1 MIIVIIVN
9 SEVLTLMIV
18 CLCHGVSD
26 RVIDDAI
33 DDGCSSLRQ
42 IGSNCKAG
50 TDCGACR
57 QEIREKLRAAKH
69 ERSSRATSGL
79 FPVVS
84 VL

>member
-1 MIIVIIVN
+1 
-9 SEVLTLMIV
+9 MIV

-33 DDGCSSLRQ
+33 DDGCSSVRQ
-42 IGSNCKAG
+42 VGSNCKAG

-57 QEIREKLRAAKH
+57 SEIRERLRDAEH
-69 ERSSRATSGL
+69 DRGSRATSGL

>member
-1 MIIVIIVN
+1 MIIVITVN
-9 SEVLTLMIV
+9 SEVCLLMIV

-33 DDGCSSLRQ
+33 DDGCASLRQ
-42 IGSNCKAG
+42 IGRNCKAG

-57 QEIREKLRAAKH
+57 SDIKERLRDAEH
-69 ERSSRATSGL
+69 DRGSVMTSAL

-84 VL
+84 VV